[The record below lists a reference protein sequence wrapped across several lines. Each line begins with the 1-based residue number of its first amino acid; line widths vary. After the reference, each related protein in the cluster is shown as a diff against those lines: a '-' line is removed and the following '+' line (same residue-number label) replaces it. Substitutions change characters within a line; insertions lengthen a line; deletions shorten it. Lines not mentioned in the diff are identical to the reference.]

1 MKFDFI
7 RVCAA
12 RPSLKVAEIT
22 YNTKEI
28 GSCIDSAGKGDASLL
43 LFPELSITG
52 YTCGDLFNQ
61 ESLIKK
67 AESSL
72 LGLVSETHDSKIV
85 SIVGLPLRFKDRLYN
100 VAAVFGNGHV
110 FGFVPKQYLP
120 NSREFYEQR
129 WFSSGKGL
137 RNQEV
142 KFGDQLVP
150 FADNLIFE
158 NSLLNLSFG
167 VEICEDLWTV
177 EPPSSSLS
185 LAGASILF
193 NLSASPETLGKVSY
207 RKDLVSQQSARCNAA
222 YVYSSAG
229 VCESSTDLVYS
240 GHCMISENGII
251 MSESSRFSDER
262 ELIFSDIDIARLSH
276 ERLMNPSFSQTFPDD
291 RFKRIEVSYDEM
303 DFGEKKILL
312 RSNPRLPFVPEDLL
326 SRSGNCAEI
335 FNIQTSGLATRL
347 RNTKIDKAVIGVS
360 GGLDSTLALLVVVKT
375 FEKLGIDPAGIIA
388 VSMPGFGTT
397 DRTHCN
403 AERMA
408 KELQVSFKEIPINNA
423 VVSHFED
430 IGHNSTVHDITFE
443 NSQARERTQ
452 ILMDLS
458 NSLGALVVGTG
469 DLSESSLGWC
479 TFNGDHMSMYHVN
492 SGVPKTLVSY
502 MVRWCANELFDGSLS
517 ETLLD
522 ILETPIT
529 PELLPLD
536 DNGQQ
541 NQETEEIIG
550 PYELHDFF
558 LYHMIR
564 FGCGPAKIIF
574 LAERAF
580 EGLYE
585 KEVLLKWLEVFVR
598 RFFSQQFKRSSMPD
612 GPKVG
617 SVALSPRGDWR
628 MPSDAS
634 SGIWL
639 EEIESL
645 KNESNW

>member
-1 MKFDFI
+1 
-7 RVCAA
+7 
-12 RPSLKVAEIT
+12 
-22 YNTKEI
+22 
-28 GSCIDSAGKGDASLL
+28 
-43 LFPELSITG
+43 
-52 YTCGDLFNQ
+52 
-61 ESLIKK
+61 
-67 AESSL
+67 
-72 LGLVSETHDSKIV
+72 
-85 SIVGLPLRFKDRLYN
+85 LR
-100 VAAVFGNGHV
+100 A
-110 FGFVPKQYLP
+110 
-120 NSREFYEQR
+120 
-129 WFSSGKGL
+129 
-137 RNQEV
+137 
-142 KFGDQLVP
+142 
-150 FADNLIFE
+150 
-158 NSLLNLSFG
+158 
-167 VEICEDLWTV
+167 
-177 EPPSSSLS
+177 
-185 LAGASILF
+185 
-193 NLSASPETLGKVSY
+193 
-207 RKDLVSQQSARCNAA
+207 
-222 YVYSSAG
+222 
-229 VCESSTDLVYS
+229 
-240 GHCMISENGII
+240 
-251 MSESSRFSDER
+251 
-262 ELIFSDIDIARLSH
+262 
-276 ERLMNPSFSQTFPDD
+276 
-291 RFKRIEVSYDEM
+291 
-303 DFGEKKILL
+303 
-312 RSNPRLPFVPEDLL
+312 NPRLPFVPEDPF

-347 RNTKIDKAVIGVS
+347 RNTMIEKAVIGVS

-397 DRTHCN
+397 DRTHSN

-408 KELQVSFKEIPINNA
+408 KELQVSFKVIPISNA
-423 VVSHFED
+423 VASHFED
-430 IGHNSTVHDITFE
+430 IGHDPKMHDVTFE

-502 MVRWCANELFDGSLS
+502 MVRWCADELFDGPAS

-522 ILETPIT
+522 VLETPIT

-564 FGCGPAKIIF
+564 FGSGPAKIIF

-634 SGIWL
+634 SGVWL
-639 EEIESL
+639 DEIEFL
-645 KNESNW
+645 RNESN